1 MFRST
6 PELAGGG
13 SAATGRRRP
22 QAPRLSLELDDEPTG
37 APAEVPQPHSQQP
50 RGPRA
55 CIFGQRLQLDFAG
68 SVLPAAV
75 CLGDLDNDGANELV
89 VGSAGGQLAVFKGL
103 SGSTPWL
110 RSEGLGAIAC
120 VAICDGLLW
129 AGHTSLAVVTAEGW
143 LHLFHRARD
152 WRDRLPASAGRR
164 PRCPAADARLLGPL
178 HTARVPLNG
187 ETAAAARRH
196 LGTLTNAA
204 LAPRLHAAAAP
215 GAAARRVR
223 AAARLH

>member
-13 SAATGRRRP
+13 SSAATGRRRP
-22 QAPRLSLELDDEPTG
+22 QAPRLSLELDDEPT
-37 APAEVPQPHSQQP
+37 PEVPQPHSQQP

-75 CLGDLDNDGANELV
+75 CLGDLANDGANELV

-129 AGHTSLAVVTAEGW
+129 AGHASLAVVTAEGW

-187 ETAAAARRH
+187 EGIERRRACLVGERAAGDVHGRTRRVVD
-196 LGTLTNAA
+196 LDPL
-204 LAPRLHAAAAP
+204 PRLA
-215 GAAARRVR
+215 
-223 AAARLH
+223 